1 LVELWRR
8 SLVRGGYNA
17 KTVKQL
23 RSGLRQLFRYL
34 GEADLRP
41 QEVGYP
47 QAQGYLEWLHRQGRR
62 YADWTLA
69 GYLSAASSFY
79 RYLKAE
85 GLVREDPFGELE
97 GPRLR
102 RTVPR
107 TILKEPQMQRL
118 LEELSHFDEAR
129 GTKELRRRYRVHLIA
144 ELQYS
149 TGMRI
154 DEVAHLK
161 AEDVDLEAGTIEVR
175 HGKGGRSRRVFLNDY
190 ARGVLELYMARMRDL
205 VLEKTSTA
213 ALLFGAGSQRLM
225 GLMRRE
231 LPRVSE
237 ALGYGRLRSHD
248 FRHAF
253 AFHLLRSGCDVRSIQ
268 ELLGHRLLRSTEVY
282 TRVEREDLR
291 AVLDTYHPRKWGA
304 RGDGNLK

>member
-1 LVELWRR
+1 
-8 SLVRGGYNA
+8 
-17 KTVKQL
+17 
-23 RSGLRQLFRYL
+23 
-34 GEADLRP
+34 
-41 QEVGYP
+41 
-47 QAQGYLEWLHRQGRR
+47 
-62 YADWTLA
+62 
-69 GYLSAASSFY
+69 LSAASSFY
-79 RYLKAE
+79 RFLKAE
-85 GLVREDPFGELE
+85 GLVTEDPFGELE

-102 RTVPR
+102 RTIPR

-118 LEELSHFDEAR
+118 LEELSRFHEAK

-161 AEDVDLEAGTIEVR
+161 AEDVDLEADTIEVR
-175 HGKGGRSRRVFLNDY
+175 HGKGGSSRRVFLNGY
-190 ARGVLELYMARMRDL
+190 ARGVLELYMSRMRDL
-205 VLEKTSTA
+205 VLEKNSTA
-213 ALLFGAGSQRLM
+213 TLLFGASSQSLM
-225 GLMRRE
+225 KHMAAE
-231 LPRVSE
+231 LQRVSE

-253 AFHLLRSGCDVRSIQ
+253 AFHLLRSGADVRSIQ

-291 AVLDTYHPRKWGA
+291 AVLDTYHPRKWGSGS
-304 RGDGNLK
+304 GDGQLE